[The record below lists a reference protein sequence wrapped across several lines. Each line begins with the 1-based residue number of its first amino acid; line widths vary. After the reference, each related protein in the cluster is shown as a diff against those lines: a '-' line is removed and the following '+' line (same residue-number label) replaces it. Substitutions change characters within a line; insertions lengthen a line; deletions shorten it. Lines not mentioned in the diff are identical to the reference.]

1 MKIEVIDNFLSDYE
15 FKSLTNEILNDY
27 FPWYFNEGRV
37 FIGDGSYQFTH
48 LVYNI
53 KRNGVMSNYFSL
65 FHPILEKL
73 GASELDRIKLNLN
86 PKTVFHRKAG
96 WHTDQR
102 SPKENLPFHKKTA
115 VLFMNTNNGYTKF
128 KKSGKIVKS
137 VANRI
142 VIFDSDL
149 YHTGFTCTDN
159 LRRVLMNCNYS

>member
-1 MKIEVIDNFLSDYE
+1 MNIEIIDNFLPDYQ
-15 FKSLTNEILNDY
+15 FKFITNEILNDY
-27 FPWYFNEGRV
+27 FPWYFNDGRI
-37 FIGDGSYQFTH
+37 FTGDGSYQFTH
-48 LVYNI
+48 RVYDI
-53 KRNGVMSNYFSL
+53 KQNGILTNYFDL
-65 FHPILEKL
+65 FEPILGKL
-73 GASELDRIKLNLN
+73 GVNELDRIKLNLT
-86 PKTVFHRKAG
+86 PKTTFRQKSG

-102 SPKENLPFHKKTA
+102 HLREKIPFHKKTA
-115 VLFMNTNNGYTKF
+115 VFYMNTNNGYTKF